1 VKTAKSSSI
10 NFDPTFRGRKEVQKN
25 KWTPNCLTEFHGVSE
40 KNNRFSPRGLSF
52 WANTVF
58 KKKRLLSKQKKT
70 VVEKTVVEKTVE

>member
-1 VKTAKSSSI
+1 MYNSKKNKVSRSVLVKTAKSSSI

-25 KWTPNCLTEFHGVSE
+25 KWTPNCLTEFHGVYE

-58 KKKRLLSKQKKT
+58 KKNDS
-70 VVEKTVVEKTVE
+70 